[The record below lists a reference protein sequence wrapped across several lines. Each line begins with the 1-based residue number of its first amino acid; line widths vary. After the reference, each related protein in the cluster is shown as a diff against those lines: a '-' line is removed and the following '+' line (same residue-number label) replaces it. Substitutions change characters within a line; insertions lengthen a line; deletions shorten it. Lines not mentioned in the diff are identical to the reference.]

1 MEVNSRILVT
11 IEFLDIPSRK
21 PDHGT
26 VVINGS
32 VHQRAVL
39 IVTMTGMLLEL
50 NARGQECWLNDWEL
64 QGGAIPSHSVLHSR
78 KAVLFKNA
86 HSA

>member
-11 IEFLDIPSRK
+11 IESLDILGQK
-21 PDHGT
+21 PNYGT

-32 VHQRAVL
+32 VHQRSVL

-64 QGGAIPSHSVLHSR
+64 QGGATPSHSVLHSR
-78 KAVLFKNA
+78 KAVLFKKA

>member
-21 PDHGT
+21 PDYGT

-50 NARGQECWLNDWEL
+50 NARGQEC
-64 QGGAIPSHSVLHSR
+64 
-78 KAVLFKNA
+78 
-86 HSA
+86 